1 MNYDKRKMKTYV
13 LILSRVFP
21 ATHPR
26 KGEPTN
32 FKVSLLKAL
41 YIHNPIA
48 PIKLYT
54 IRGNYELWRKRFEEI
69 DAGDACLSIRQ
80 WSGKPYHSKQ
90 VEIARLTELDG
101 IGLQRLQFIPDSTT
115 FNVMISIDFRVRR
128 MPESLELIKTIAAN
142 DGLSFEDWKE
152 WLFGDGKFGY
162 RKPLAIIHFT
172 KFRY

>member
-1 MNYDKRKMKTYV
+1 MKTYV
-13 LILSRVFP
+13 LTLSQVFP

-32 FKVSLLKAL
+32 FKVGLLNAL

-48 PIKLYT
+48 PIKSHT

-69 DAGDACLSIRQ
+69 DAGNACLSIRQ

-90 VEIARLTELDG
+90 VEIARLTKGDG
-101 IGLQRLQFIPDSTT
+101 IGLQKLMLKPSLNCCGTVPSNKWLPRG
-115 FNVMISIDFRVRR
+115 V
-128 MPESLELIKTIAAN
+128 PEATLAKY
-142 DGLSFEDWKE
+142 DGLSYEDWKA
-152 WLFGDGKFGY
+152 WFKNYDFS
-162 RKPLAIIHFT
+162 KPFALIHFT